1 MQIQLGQ
8 HEGTERYAYRDSRG
22 YLTIGKGRCIDERGK
37 NPLSDKAIDFLLNE
51 QIDVVEQ
58 DLDRWL
64 PWWRELDQIRQR
76 VLADMCYN
84 MGIYTL
90 RQFVHTLQFVKDGN
104 YTEAA
109 KAMILSDWY
118 KETGRR
124 AVRLV
129 KMMELGLDVEY
140 K

>member
-1 MQIQLGQ
+1 MQIQVGQ

-51 QIDVVEQ
+51 QIDVVEK

-64 PWWRELDQIRQR
+64 SWWRNLDQIRQR

-90 RQFVHTLQFVKDGN
+90 RQFDHTLRFIQAGN
-104 YTEAA
+104 YAEAA
-109 KAMILSDWY
+109 KAMVLSDWY

-124 AVRLV
+124 AIRLV
-129 KMMELGLDVEY
+129 KMMELGIEVEY
-140 K
+140 